1 MSQYHICIWTGEG
14 LSKCFS
20 VLELAYLSGGTTD
33 MLDIFKRIRCD
44 CDSRL
49 SSALDL
55 AFRMLKKMITNKQLW
70 IPGSNTIMSWT
81 SSIYTHACLLMHTN
95 LEKKQK
101 KCDQ

>member
-33 MLDIFKRIRCD
+33 MLDIFKRIRYD

-55 AFRMLKKMITNKQLW
+55 AFRMLKKMTTNKQLW
-70 IPGSNTIMSWT
+70 ILGRTHVVSILDLYTCMSPD
-81 SSIYTHACLLMHTN
+81 ACKLGKKA
-95 LEKKQK
+95 EKV
-101 KCDQ
+101 